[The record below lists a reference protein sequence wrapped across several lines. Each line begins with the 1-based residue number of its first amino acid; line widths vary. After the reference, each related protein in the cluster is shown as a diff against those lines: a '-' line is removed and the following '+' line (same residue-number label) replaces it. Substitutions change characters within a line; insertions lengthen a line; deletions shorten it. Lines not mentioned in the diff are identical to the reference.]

1 MVDISVNDL
10 IKANL
15 RHFWVMNFSKDSNVS
30 IARKEMAKR
39 VTESWNN
46 LTANHVDSGLRK
58 TRLLIQPKE
67 LIEIE
72 GQQI

>member
-1 MVDISVNDL
+1 
-10 IKANL
+10 
-15 RHFWVMNFSKDSNVS
+15 MNFPKDSTIS

-46 LTANHVDSGLRK
+46 LTANHVDSGFRK
-58 TRLLIQPKE
+58 TWLLSQVKE